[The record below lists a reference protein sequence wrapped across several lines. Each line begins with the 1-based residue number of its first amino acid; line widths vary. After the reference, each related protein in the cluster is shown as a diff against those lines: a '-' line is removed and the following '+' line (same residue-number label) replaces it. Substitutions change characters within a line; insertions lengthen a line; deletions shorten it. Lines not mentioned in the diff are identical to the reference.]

1 MPGVRPGKAGETP
14 VQEAAGLTT
23 EIGAVDVK
31 QDGRIL
37 SHPILPARDGKWVRF
52 SLNGS
57 EHMGLEGEMV
67 SSAVFAAGEK
77 VFGHHQKDGAPQGL
91 FCANG
96 QCSQC
101 TLIIDGIARKSCITP
116 LSEGMRV
123 ETLEGLPGL
132 GQDRHAA
139 VSPPESLKT
148 DVLVIGAGP
157 AGMAA
162 ADELGAAGLDV
173 ILVDDKDRP
182 GGKLVLQTHKFFGSV
197 SDCYAGTRGIAI
209 SGILAEAIASRP
221 TVKYWPCSTVLAVF
235 SDGIVGVQ
243 RPGGYAL
250 VKPGK
255 LLVAA
260 GAREKSLPFPG
271 CTLPGVYGAGA
282 FQTLVNRDL
291 IRCSDLIFVL
301 GGGNVGL
308 IGAYHALQAGM
319 TVVGIAEGAARCGG
333 YKVHADKIRRMG
345 VPIHTGHTVLAAH
358 GGQRL
363 EAVTLCAVDERFR
376 HIPGTEKSYSVDT
389 LLVAVGLNPV
399 NEFHTRALEFGL
411 DSRLAGDAEEIA
423 EASAAMFSGRIR
435 GREIACELS
444 PRTESCPAG
453 WSRKADILKSP
464 GGDVLPY
471 SPPPL
476 REGVF
481 PVLHCT
487 QEIPCN
493 PCMTSCPNGLIV
505 TQGHPIMGI
514 PEYTGGC
521 VGCRKCVAVCPGLAI
536 TMVDY
541 RKNADLPTVT
551 IPWEFHD
558 DLLKSGQEVE
568 VMDWEGDSLGTGR
581 VLRVRPAPGYPG
593 TRLMDLQVPATI
605 ANSVAGVRVQKVS
618 LTLPMDE
625 PLETL
630 VPDDAVVCRCERV
643 TAGEIK
649 ALLRQ
654 GVRDMNQLK
663 ALTRA
668 GFGACGGKTCRT
680 IIESLIRAEGIPME
694 EITGFTERPLFA
706 EVELGFFAEGER

>member
-1 MPGVRPGKAGETP
+1 MKH
-14 VQEAAGLTT
+14 
-23 EIGAVDVK
+23 
-31 QDGRIL
+31 DGRIL
-37 SHPILPARDGKWVRF
+37 SHPILPPSGGKWVRF
-52 SLNGS
+52 SFNGT
-57 EHMGLEGEMV
+57 ENMGLEGEMV
-67 SSAVFAAGEK
+67 SSAVFATGQR
-77 VFGHHQKDGAPQGL
+77 VFGHHHKDGSPQGL

-123 ETLEGLPGL
+123 ESLEGLPGL
-132 GQDRHAA
+132 GLEPHRV
-139 VSPPESLKT
+139 VSPPLFLET

-162 ADELGAAGLDV
+162 ADEMGAAGLRV

-197 SDCYAGTRGIAI
+197 SDCHAGTRGVRIAE
-209 SGILAEAIASRP
+209 ILAENLAAHP
-221 TVKYWPCSTVLAVF
+221 TVDLWLNSTVLAVF
-235 SDGIVGVQ
+235 SDGVVGVQ
-243 RPGGYAL
+243 RPNGYAM
-250 VKPGK
+250 VKPGR
-255 LLVAA
+255 LLVTA

-291 IRCSDLIFVL
+291 IKCSDRIFIL

-319 TVVGIAEGAARCGG
+319 TVVGIAEGAPRCGG

-345 VPIHTGHTVLAAH
+345 VPIHTGHSILAAH
-358 GGQRL
+358 GSQRL
-363 EAVTLCAVDERFR
+363 ESVTLCAVDRRFR
-376 HIPGTEKSYSVDT
+376 PIPGTEKSYSVDT

-399 NEFHTRALEFGL
+399 NEFHNSALEFGV

-435 GREIACELS
+435 GREIACELAAG
-444 PRTESCPAG
+444 TESCPVG
-453 WSRKADILKSP
+453 WNEKAEILKSP
-464 GGDVLPY
+464 GGAVLPY
-471 SPPPL
+471 APPEL

-493 PCMTSCPNGLIV
+493 PCMTSCPKDLIA
-505 TQGHPIMGI
+505 TAGHPIMGV
-514 PEYTGGC
+514 PDYAGGC
-521 VGCRKCVAVCPGLAI
+521 VGCMKCVSLCPGLAI

-541 RKNADLPTVT
+541 RKSAVLPTVT

-558 DLLKSGQEVE
+558 DLLKPGSKADL
-568 VMDWEGDSLGTGR
+568 MDWEGNLLGSGEVIR
-581 VLRVRPAPGYPG
+581 VKPAPGYPG
-593 TRLMDLQVPATI
+593 TRLLDVRVEASI
-605 ANSVAGVRVQKVS
+605 ANRVAGVRVQDTAV
-618 LTLPMDE
+618 TLPLRE
-625 PLETL
+625 PVETL
-630 VPDDAVVCRCERV
+630 VSDDAVVCRCERV
-643 TAGEIK
+643 TAGEIRD
-649 ALLRQ
+649 LLRQ

-680 IIESLIRAEGIPME
+680 IIESLIRAEGIPQE

-706 EVELGFFAEGER
+706 EVELGFFVSEVGAADER